1 MGHFGKFF
9 SRIGWGIGSLAVMLV
24 ILFAVIHILKTSSL
38 TGGNIIGAAAGW
50 VGGHATNY

>member
-38 TGGNIIGAAAGW
+38 TGGTIIGAAAGW

>member
-1 MGHFGKFF
+1 MDHLGKFV

-24 ILFAVIHILKTSSL
+24 ILFAVIHILRTSNL

-50 VGGHATNY
+50 VGSHATNY